1 MFTTTGRPRGPR
13 LNGSYHC
20 QLYKTKGRCD
30 TCSHMEETS
39 TITSLYF
46 KTKFAIHRHNV
57 HLPASQKNKH
67 RWFVY
72 VCEDTACTLQY
83 VGSTTDVCAR
93 WGSTKKACRDRNKN
107 NTGLY
112 KHFMDGCPA
121 YNDTMAH
128 LRWTLVDS
136 MDTSPQ
142 LLDAAG
148 HTGGPQC
155 RCLEC
160 SKLKTLEDKWICRL
174 GSFYGKHGLNSRD
187 EIKAKSRVN
196 YRGS

>member
-1 MFTTTGRPRGPR
+1 M
-13 LNGSYHC
+13 
-20 QLYKTKGRCD
+20 
-30 TCSHMEETS
+30 
-39 TITSLYF
+39 
-46 KTKFAIHRHNV
+46 
-57 HLPASQKNKH
+57 
-67 RWFVY
+67 Y
-72 VCEDTACTLQY
+72 VCEDTACILQY

-93 WGSTKKACRDRNKN
+93 WGSTKKVCRDRNKT

-112 KHFMDGCPA
+112 KHFMDGCQA

-160 SKLKTLEDKWICRL
+160 SKLKTLEDKCICRL
-174 GSFYGKHGLNSRD
+174 TTFYWKHGLNSSD
-187 EIKAKSRVN
+187 KIKAKSKVN
-196 YRGS
+196 YWKGKTLV

>member
-1 MFTTTGRPRGPR
+1 M
-13 LNGSYHC
+13 
-20 QLYKTKGRCD
+20 
-30 TCSHMEETS
+30 
-39 TITSLYF
+39 
-46 KTKFAIHRHNV
+46 

-121 YNDTMAH
+121 YNGTMAN

-136 MDTSPQ
+136 MDTSAQ

-148 HTGGPQC
+148 HIGGPQC
-155 RCLEC
+155 RCCEC
-160 SKLKTLEDKWICRL
+160 SKLKMLEDKWICRL
-174 GSFYGKHGLNSRD
+174 GNFYGKYGLNSRD

-196 YRGS
+196 YKGS

>member
-1 MFTTTGRPRGPR
+1 
-13 LNGSYHC
+13 
-20 QLYKTKGRCD
+20 
-30 TCSHMEETS
+30 MEETS

-83 VGSTTDVCAR
+83 VRRTKDVCVR
-93 WGSTKKACRDRNKN
+93 WGSTKKACRDRNKT